1 MVLLISNDGFTVEV
15 DEVDALQS
23 RFVKFALEKSKPEQ
37 GIPLENVGGEVLF
50 KIAEYMTKQSAFD
63 LKKPQEIAEKSP
75 ELQDDVAKAEE
86 ALKEWKKEVEI
97 WEEKYMNVS
106 MDELYDL
113 YFVRLHFYNPL
124 VLHS

>member
-1 MVLLISNDGFTVEV
+1 MVLLMSNDGFTVEV

-23 RFVKFALEKSKPEQ
+23 RSVKLALEECKPER

-50 KIAEYMTKQSAFD
+50 KIAEYMTKQSAFAS
-63 LKKPQEIAEKSP
+63 KKPQEIEEKSP

-86 ALKEWKKEVEI
+86 ALKEWKKEVQT
-97 WEEKYMNVS
+97 WEEKYMDVS

-113 YFVRLHFYNPL
+113 YVVRL
-124 VLHS
+124 